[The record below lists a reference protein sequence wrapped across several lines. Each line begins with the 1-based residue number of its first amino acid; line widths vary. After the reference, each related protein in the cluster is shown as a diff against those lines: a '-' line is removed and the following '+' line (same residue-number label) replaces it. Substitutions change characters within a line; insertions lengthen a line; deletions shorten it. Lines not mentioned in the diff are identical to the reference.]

1 MIVPTQLIYL
11 IPCHSAGLYI
21 KTERSR
27 RSSYSFKDYLETV
40 VQKGAQDK
48 IEQEQL
54 KKGQGPFRHTRKE
67 AVSMAAKQM
76 ASNSTNL
83 YKVSHNYKSLCSDGV
98 CQEYPV

>member
-21 KTERSR
+21 KTERSK

-83 YKVSHNYKSLCSDGV
+83 YKVSLNYKSLCSDGV